1 MKAVVFAYH
10 NMGIAGLDAL
20 ERAGL
25 EISLIFSHADDPA
38 ENCWFGSVR
47 EWGIKRGI
55 PVECPM
61 DIREEKWT
69 KRIAALAP
77 EMIFSFYYRF
87 MLPDEILVIPTW
99 GAYNL
104 HGSLLPKYRGRA
116 PVNWVLVNGEKQ
128 TGVTLHHLGHKP
140 DAGDI
145 VGQRVV
151 PIAFEDT
158 ALALFGKLCA
168 AAGGL
173 LDELLPLM
181 KIGKAPRIKQDLAK
195 GSYFGGRRPDD
206 GRICWSWPAER
217 IYNLIR
223 AVTDPYPGA
232 FGAMPDCSRLMVWW
246 GLPQEDEETGEKSEQ
261 EIPGTIGVENKM
273 VTVQTGEGKIRL
285 LDVQSEGVR
294 MTGDALYNFFK
305 KREGIKLS

>member
-1 MKAVVFAYH
+1 MKAAVFAYH
-10 NMGIAGLDAL
+10 NMGVAGLDAL

-25 EISLIFSHADDPA
+25 EIPLIFSHADDPA

-47 EWGIKRGI
+47 EWGMKRGI
-55 PVECPM
+55 PVECPV
-61 DIREEKWT
+61 DVREKKWT
-69 KRIAALAP
+69 EHIGALSP
-77 EMIFSFYYRF
+77 EMIFSFYYR
-87 MLPDEILVIPTW
+87 LLIPDEILAIPAR

-128 TGVTLHHLGHKP
+128 TGVTLHHIVHKA

-145 VGQRVV
+145 VGQRAV

-158 ALALFGKLCA
+158 ALTLFGKLCI
-168 AAGGL
+168 AAGEL
-173 LDELLPLM
+173 LDELLPLL
-181 KIGKAPRIKQDLAK
+181 KSGKAPRIRQDLAL
-195 GSYFGGRRPDD
+195 GNYCGGRRPDD
-206 GRICWSWPAER
+206 GRICWSWSAER

-232 FGAMPDCSRLMVWW
+232 FGEMPDGSRLMVWW
-246 GLPQEDEETGEKSEQ
+246 GLPVAESGAAQKDKREV
-261 EIPGTIGVENKM
+261 PGTIAITDKV

-285 LDVQSEGVR
+285 LDIQTFAAR

-305 KREGIKLS
+305 NREGIKLS